1 MRTDIVKSALL
12 RDALRSAGPQPVDA
26 AAPGRGSE
34 WHELAL
40 VVSAEAAV
48 LENARALIDLLRGRL
63 AELEHEALEQLIET
77 AYPLIAGRPAPA
89 TLDQAR
95 RNAEIR
101 AAFERDHEMLTAE
114 QVHVLCGSSAG
125 NRAALGPCSWI
136 EARAC
141 PSPTRRRRRRGL
153 TSCTDS
159 AAEPV
164 EMLRV
169 RPPPHRTSRVTE
181 SGYAHAVAML
191 RVRPPPIAP
200 GIRASELAPLRSAV
214 HSRNLPEPT
223 AARFASH

>member
-12 RDALRSAGPQPVDA
+12 RDALRSSGPQPVDA

-125 NRAALGPCSWI
+125 NRAALAARWRSEGKIFGIPRQRRRLFPRFQFDEERGRPKAVIAATLAALGDTVGPWQTAIWFTSENGWLNGRRPVDVLDRDPDAVVDA
-136 EARAC
+136 ARAVSD
-141 PSPTRRRRRRGL
+141 P
-153 TSCTDS
+153 
-159 AAEPV
+159 AI
-164 EMLRV
+164 
-169 RPPPHRTSRVTE
+169 
-181 SGYAHAVAML
+181 Y
-191 RVRPPPIAP
+191 
-200 GIRASELAPLRSAV
+200 
-214 HSRNLPEPT
+214 
-223 AARFASH
+223 